1 VGWGTK
7 VGDLISRL
15 RNEQTNI
22 LYGAAYL
29 DLLRDAA
36 PADWGWRRICR
47 EPQPVIGSYNGNP
60 LYAQAFAKARRWY
73 GYLDR

>member
-1 VGWGTK
+1 VLR
-7 VGDLISRL
+7 VGDERRRDPSP
-15 RNEQTNI
+15 
-22 LYGAAYL
+22 YL

-36 PADWGWRRICR
+36 PADWSWRRIYR